1 MKTPDIARLHDYR
14 LMLVGARLMAKFVL
28 ENHCTSLKDWKHCRK
43 VLECATAN
51 RECLATLLFSPE
63 IRYEWSNKT
72 SNNGKYEPFV
82 TDIKSY
88 DTNMIDLIPEWEWI
102 VGGCYLSG
110 RK

>member
-14 LMLVGARLMAKFVL
+14 LMLVGASLMAKFVL
-28 ENHCTSLKDWKHCRK
+28 ENHNATLKDWKHCRK
-43 VLECATAN
+43 VLECAIRN
-51 RECLATLLFSPE
+51 RDSLATLLFSPE
-63 IRYEWSNKT
+63 IRYEWSDKT
-72 SNNGKYEPFV
+72 SYKGKSEPFV
-82 TDIKSY
+82 MFIKPY